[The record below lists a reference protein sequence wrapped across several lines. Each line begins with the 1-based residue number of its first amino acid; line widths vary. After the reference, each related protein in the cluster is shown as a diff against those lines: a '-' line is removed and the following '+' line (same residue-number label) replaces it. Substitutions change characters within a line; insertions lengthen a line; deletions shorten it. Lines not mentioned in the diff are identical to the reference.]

1 MVEIKRHENENILS
15 ALRRF
20 TKKVQQSGILIEVR
34 KRRFQ
39 ERRQSDYK
47 KRKRALARIKRQKV
61 MEKMRKLGKSR

>member
-1 MVEIKRHENENILS
+1 MVEIKRHENESILS

-20 TKKVQQSGILIEVR
+20 TKRVQQSGVLAEVR

-47 KRKRALARIKRQKV
+47 KRKRALARVKRQEA
-61 MEKMRKLGKSR
+61 MDKMRKLGKI